1 MKQTLPLA
9 QDERIA
15 TLWRRIVV
23 CILITLVGFQL
34 RSVILGVPPILPLI
48 QHDLGLSY
56 SETGLLTSLPTL
68 MLACFAWPAGLLAE
82 RIGARLCVSL
92 GLVLLAV
99 GTLLR
104 AVWLSAIALFLF
116 TLLLSLG
123 IVLAQTAM
131 PVLIRRWFP
140 SAIGPVAALFSDGLI
155 IGEAVAA
162 GITVPLMVQFWG
174 KDGWAATFIFWGL
187 PVIVLLAL
195 WLILAPRGPALKVP
209 SPVTETRKPM
219 SPIEDDSRSPQRT
232 RVSALHLGVLVGAGS
247 LIYFG
252 MNAWIAS
259 YNQALHHASLTPL
272 VLTILNAAQLPMSL
286 VVTFIAQR
294 LAGRRVPF
302 IIAGVV
308 CACAITGWIL
318 TPIVWEPFWAAL
330 LGGSSA
336 MVFTL
341 GIALPPLLA
350 APHEVGRL
358 TGITISLTYAVAFLG
373 PFVGGALWD
382 FFQIPAVAFTP
393 VIVASLA
400 LILLGSL
407 LPSRDMF
414 GLAA

>member
-1 MKQTLPLA
+1 MKHTASFSP
-9 QDERIA
+9 DERIT
-15 TLWRRIVV
+15 TLWHRIVV
-23 CILITLVGFQL
+23 CVLLTLVGFQL
-34 RSVILGVPPILPLI
+34 RSVILAVPPVLPLI
-48 QHDLGLSY
+48 QRDLRLSY
-56 SETGLLTSLPTL
+56 SATGLLTSLPTL
-68 MLACFAWPAGLLAE
+68 VLACVAWPAGLLAE

-92 GLVLLAV
+92 GLVLLAF

-104 AVWLSAIALFLF
+104 AVWISTIALFLF

-123 IVLAQTAM
+123 IVLAQTAI
-131 PVLIRRWFP
+131 PLLIRRWFP
-140 SAIGPVAALFSDGLI
+140 SAIGSVAALFSDGLI

-162 GITVPLMVQFWG
+162 GVTVPLMVQFWG
-174 KDGWAATFIFWGL
+174 SDGWVTTFIFWGL
-187 PVIVLLAL
+187 PVIVLLIL
-195 WLILAPRGPALKVP
+195 WLLLAPRAATPRVSLSAMEEQKSLVIQKDDSP
-209 SPVTETRKPM
+209 SPQK
-219 SPIEDDSRSPQRT
+219 T
-232 RVSALHLGVLVGAGS
+232 RVNALHLGILVGAGS

-272 VLTILNAAQLPMSL
+272 VLTLLNAAQLPMSL
-286 VVTFIAQR
+286 LVTFVAQR
-294 LAGRRVPF
+294 LAGRRAPF

-308 CACAITGWIL
+308 CVCAILGWIF
-318 TPIVWEPFWAAL
+318 TPIEWEPFWAIL
-330 LGGSSA
+330 LGSSSA
-336 MVFTL
+336 TVFTL

-382 FFQIPAVAFTP
+382 FFHIPAVAFTP

-407 LPSRDMF
+407 LPSREAF
-414 GLAA
+414 GLSM